1 MKRLLLMSTMAL
13 GTLLAGCGGNSAYV
27 VRFGPPPPP
36 RYGVVGYAPGPGYVW
51 TEGFWD
57 RRGSQWVWSSGRWL
71 RPPRPRAVWVAPA
84 WREEH
89 GGWRLHRGYWR

>member
-1 MKRLLLMSTMAL
+1 VKKLLLMGTMTL
-13 GTLLAGCGGNSAYV
+13 GTLLAGCAANGAYV
-27 VRFGPPPPP
+27 ARFGPPPPP
-36 RYGVVGYAPGPGYVW
+36 RYGVVGYAPRPGFVW

-57 RRGSQWVWSSGRWL
+57 RRGGQWVWIDGRWL
-71 RPPRPRAVWVAPA
+71 RPPRPRAVWVAPG